1 MSITQ
6 RHISFHDN
14 RVHSLVVVVLKR
26 ARVWQLCGF
35 RGMDRRQG
43 EGISQDILPET
54 SSTDWSE
61 YYFNTTTEWIPM
73 VEPVDGILAV
83 HNAFRHDM
91 ERIDNAALEAARGR
105 EGLTA
110 TIERFRFLDDILD
123 WHAKGEEMAIFP
135 ALEKVAPL
143 VAEAYE
149 RDHRGLDVAFAELS
163 DSYAAHD
170 PLRIAR
176 AAAASRFHLTMHLDK
191 EDAHLYRIF
200 RERIP
205 LPEQG
210 MVMGKMSAYIPQD
223 RFPDVVMW
231 MMPLIRHQDREN
243 ITRIWQMV
251 LPAPAFAGVREI
263 IKKAIGSDWNE
274 LTRRIPTL

>member
-1 MSITQ
+1 
-6 RHISFHDN
+6 
-14 RVHSLVVVVLKR
+14 
-26 ARVWQLCGF
+26 
-35 RGMDRRQG
+35 
-43 EGISQDILPET
+43 
-54 SSTDWSE
+54 
-61 YYFNTTTEWIPM
+61 M
-73 VEPVDGILAV
+73 VEPVDGILAA

-91 ERIDNAALEAARGR
+91 ERIDAAALAAARGT
-105 EGLTA
+105 EGMTA
-110 TIERFRFLDDILD
+110 TIERFRFLNEVLD

-135 ALEKVAPL
+135 AIEKVAPL

-149 RDHRGLDVAFAELS
+149 KDHRGLDVAFAEFS
-163 DSYAAHD
+163 VSFAARD

-176 AAAASRFHLTMHLDK
+176 ATAAARFHLTMHLDK

-205 LPEQG
+205 LSEQG
-210 MVMGKMSAYIPQD
+210 MVMGKMSAHIPQD

-231 MMPLIRHQDREN
+231 MMPLIGHQDREN

-251 LPAPAFAGVREI
+251 LPAPAFAGVKEI
-263 IKKAIGSDWNE
+263 IRTAIGSDWSE

>member
-1 MSITQ
+1 
-6 RHISFHDN
+6 
-14 RVHSLVVVVLKR
+14 
-26 ARVWQLCGF
+26 
-35 RGMDRRQG
+35 
-43 EGISQDILPET
+43 
-54 SSTDWSE
+54 
-61 YYFNTTTEWIPM
+61 M

-91 ERIDNAALEAARGR
+91 ERIDAVALEAARGK
-105 EGLTA
+105 EGLAA
-110 TIERFRFLDDILD
+110 TIERFRFLNEVLD
-123 WHAKGEEMAIFP
+123 WHAKGEEMAVFP

-170 PLRIAR
+170 PLRTAR
-176 AAAASRFHLTMHLDK
+176 ATAASRFHLDMHLDK

-200 RERIP
+200 RERIS
-205 LPEQG
+205 LPDQG
-210 MVMGKMSAYIPQD
+210 KAMGIMAGHIPQD

-231 MMPLIRHQDREN
+231 MMPLIGHQDREN
-243 ITRIWQMV
+243 MTRIWQMV
-251 LPAPAFAGVREI
+251 LPAPVFAGVKEGIR
-263 IKKAIGSDWNE
+263 KAIGSDWAE